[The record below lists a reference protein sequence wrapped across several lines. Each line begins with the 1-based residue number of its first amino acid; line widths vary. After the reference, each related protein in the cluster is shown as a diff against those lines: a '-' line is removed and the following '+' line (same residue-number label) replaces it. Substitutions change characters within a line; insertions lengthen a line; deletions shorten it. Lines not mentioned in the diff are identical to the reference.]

1 MPKTL
6 YTEVQVPEIVREAM
20 AVAREVGFPRMPD
33 GCPPAEYQGPPT
45 ACISE
50 VGRLLRTLAATV
62 AGRPGGLIGEQG
74 TGSGVGT
81 AWLVSGMGSESRLV
95 SAELD
100 PVYAAAAARLFA
112 RFPNVEIRAGDWHE
126 VLHGEGPFDLLFMD
140 AIPGSGDLDPERW
153 DRVTELVKVGGLIVM
168 DDLTPVDLWPA
179 EWDSFVDPKRE
190 FALANPRVAGTEL
203 RIAPSMS
210 VLIAARLR

>member
-1 MPKTL
+1 MPKAL
-6 YTEVQVPEIVREAM
+6 YTDVQMPDLVREAI
-20 AVAREVGFPRMPD
+20 AVAREVGFPLMPD

-45 ACISE
+45 ACIPE
-50 VGRLLRTLAATV
+50 VGRLLRTLAA
-62 AGRPGGLIGEQG
+62 AKPGGLIGEQG

-81 AWLVSGMGSESRLV
+81 AWLISGMSAESRLV

-112 RFPNVEIRAGDWHE
+112 GFPNVEVRAGDWHQ

-140 AIPGSGDLDPERW
+140 AIPGSGDLDPSRW
-153 DRVTELVKVGGLIVM
+153 DRVAELVKVGGLIVM

-179 EWDSFVDPKRE
+179 DWDSFVDPKRE
-190 FALANPRVAGTEL
+190 FAFANPRVAGAEV
-203 RIAPSMS
+203 RITPAMS
-210 VLIAARLR
+210 VLLVTRLR